1 MISRFKPGVS
11 GNPKGRKPG
20 ATNKIAR
27 PVKEQLSD
35 FLNDKIQEL
44 PEIWKKLTPRDKANF
59 IKDLIP
65 YYVARLQSIQ
75 VGIEFEQMS
84 TDQLDY
90 IINFLLNK
98 DEKH

>member
-1 MISRFKPGVS
+1 MISRFKPGQS
-11 GNPKGRKPG
+11 GNPKGRKKG

-75 VGIEFEQMS
+75 VELEFEQMS
-84 TDQLDY
+84 NDQLDY
-90 IINFLLNK
+90 IINILLNK
-98 DEKH
+98 DDKH

>member
-1 MISRFKPGVS
+1 MISRFKPGQS

>member
-1 MISRFKPGVS
+1 MISRFKPGES
-11 GNPKGRKPG
+11 GNPKGRRPG

-90 IINFLLNK
+90 IINILLNK